1 METCIRAS
9 SKLCRLLL
17 PKIFA
22 SSPGLLK
29 TRQTESAIVGSE
41 CPYLLLCNL
50 LLQAFPTKIFAS
62 STYSLMKTL
71 RHLVHPSLV
80 AAAPIAGS
88 QLPQDILMDI
98 FALLEIP
105 DLVRAGSVCASWR
118 AACTSLCSTEHC
130 CKLQQTPCLLY
141 TSESLGD
148 RAMGL
153 YSLAEKKAYT
163 LALPDPPIRSRE
175 IIGSSY
181 GWIITADERSELQLV
196 NPITGDQIAL
206 PSVTTIEQVRPV
218 YDDEG
223 TLCNYEYSWHTARK
237 WVSVSSNTSI
247 LDLNKLRD
255 KLFYKAFLSSD
266 PSTGDYFVVLIHNP
280 HAQLSF
286 ARSGDEEWTWLP
298 PHTSYEDCQFQGAL
312 LYATTDSGEIQAFEL
327 GAPAVVAKI
336 VLNRVK
342 PSMSDRI
349 YMVQAPSGEV
359 LQITRITT
367 GSGEH
372 FNELPLKTDTIEVH
386 KVDLTSEKLL
396 VEVDTLGENV
406 LFIGRS
412 QSLCLCVKEY
422 PQLKPNHAYFT
433 EDDSLNV
440 TRFKHL
446 RRDMGEF
453 DLENNRNME
462 ILSPQLWSNSP
473 TPVWL
478 VPNPRRMSLASH
490 N

>member
-9 SKLCRLLL
+9 SRLCRLLL

-206 PSVTTIEQVRPV
+206 PSVTTIEQVQPV

-223 TLCNYEYSWHTARK
+223 TLCNYEYSWYTARK
-237 WVSVSSNTSI
+237 WVSVSGKTSI

-280 HAQLSF
+280 HKQLSF

-298 PHTSYEDCQFQGAL
+298 PHTFYEDCQFQGAL
-312 LYATTDSGEIQAFEL
+312 LYATTARGEIHAFDL
-327 GAPAVVAKI
+327 GAPAFVAKI

-342 PSMSDRI
+342 FSASDRI

-359 LQITRITT
+359 LQIRRITT
-367 GSGEH
+367 GSDGELSQLL
-372 FNELPLKTDTIEVH
+372 EKTDTIEVH

-412 QSLCLCVKEY
+412 QSLCLCAKEY

-433 EDDSLNV
+433 EDDCLNV
-440 TRFKHL
+440 TSFKHL

-462 ILSPQLWSNSP
+462 IVSPQLWSNSP
-473 TPVWL
+473 TLVWL

>member
-29 TRQTESAIVGSE
+29 TRQTEAAIVAAE
-41 CPYLLLCNL
+41 CPHQRLCNL

-62 STYSLMKTL
+62 TTYSLMKTL
-71 RHLVHPSLV
+71 RQLFHPSLV

-88 QLPQDILMDI
+88 QLPWLPQDILMDI

-206 PSVTTIEQVRPV
+206 PSVTTIEQVQPV

-223 TLCNYEYSWHTARK
+223 TLCNYEYSWYTARK
-237 WVSVSSNTSI
+237 WVSVSGKTSI

-298 PHTSYEDCQFQGAL
+298 PHTFYEDCQFQGAL
-312 LYATTDSGEIQAFEL
+312 LYATTARGEIHAFDL
-327 GAPAVVAKI
+327 GAPAFVAKI

-342 PSMSDRI
+342 FSISDRT

-359 LQITRITT
+359 LQIRRITT
-367 GSGEH
+367 GSGEQ
-372 FNELPLKTDTIEVH
+372 FNELPLRTDTIEVH
-386 KVDLTSEKLL
+386 
-396 VEVDTLGENV
+396 
-406 LFIGRS
+406 
-412 QSLCLCVKEY
+412 
-422 PQLKPNHAYFT
+422 
-433 EDDSLNV
+433 
-440 TRFKHL
+440 
-446 RRDMGEF
+446 
-453 DLENNRNME
+453 
-462 ILSPQLWSNSP
+462 
-473 TPVWL
+473 
-478 VPNPRRMSLASH
+478 
-490 N
+490 

>member
-1 METCIRAS
+1 
-9 SKLCRLLL
+9 
-17 PKIFA
+17 
-22 SSPGLLK
+22 
-29 TRQTESAIVGSE
+29 
-41 CPYLLLCNL
+41 
-50 LLQAFPTKIFAS
+50 
-62 STYSLMKTL
+62 
-71 RHLVHPSLV
+71 
-80 AAAPIAGS
+80 
-88 QLPQDILMDI
+88 MDI

-206 PSVTTIEQVRPV
+206 PSVTTIEQVQPV

-223 TLCNYEYSWHTARK
+223 TLCNYEYSWYTARK
-237 WVSVSSNTSI
+237 WVSVSGKTSI

-286 ARSGDEEWTWLP
+286 ARSGDEEWTWSP
-298 PHTSYEDCQFQGAL
+298 PHTFYEDCQFQGAL
-312 LYATTDSGEIQAFEL
+312 LYATTARGEIHAFDL
-327 GAPAVVAKI
+327 GAPAFVAKI

-342 PSMSDRI
+342 FSISDRT

-359 LQITRITT
+359 LQIRRITT
-367 GSGEH
+367 GSGEQ
-372 FNELPLKTDTIEVH
+372 FNELPLRTDTIEVH
-386 KVDLTSEKLL
+386 
-396 VEVDTLGENV
+396 
-406 LFIGRS
+406 
-412 QSLCLCVKEY
+412 
-422 PQLKPNHAYFT
+422 
-433 EDDSLNV
+433 
-440 TRFKHL
+440 
-446 RRDMGEF
+446 
-453 DLENNRNME
+453 
-462 ILSPQLWSNSP
+462 
-473 TPVWL
+473 
-478 VPNPRRMSLASH
+478 
-490 N
+490 